1 MGLMEWS
8 LIGGNVRAGIKL
20 AGNIVYIFTVFFFSY
35 PPAVGLIIAILIPVA
50 VVVLLGVLASI
61 FCYRKREW

>member
-1 MGLMEWS
+1 MGWP
-8 LIGGNVRAGIKL
+8 LIGGNVRKGIKL
-20 AGNIVYIFTVFFFSY
+20 AGNIGYIFTVFSFFY